1 MPEKGK
7 FMGLPNSGARRTG
20 KMIPIFIISSDRLKA
35 LKESIKSYY
44 DCIKTPFK
52 IIVIDFG
59 TSYEPTL
66 EYLEHLEDKEIKV
79 YWNEKISYKG
89 SLNLIDEV
97 IQDYFEGHPA
107 SNYVVTDPD
116 IVLDNVDG
124 DVLEV
129 YAYLLKRLHKI
140 TVVGPMLRID
150 DIPDCYPLKE
160 KVISRSLES
169 CYHLKKTLTI
179 PYEDK
184 DIKYKIAFIDTTFGM
199 RRAGENFW
207 RHRWGVRVLSPYGA
221 RHLEWYI
228 DPKNL
233 TEDQKYYITHASRR
247 IATWTN
253 VLRRDVRMN
262 I

>member
-1 MPEKGK
+1 
-7 FMGLPNSGARRTG
+7 
-20 KMIPIFIISSDRLKA
+20 MIPIFIISSDRLKA
-35 LKESIKSYY
+35 LKESIQSYY
-44 DCIKTPFK
+44 DCIKTPFE
-52 IIVIDFG
+52 IVIIDFG
-59 TSYEPTL
+59 TSYEPTREFL
-66 EYLEHLEDKEIKV
+66 RHLQHEGKKV

-97 IQDYFEGHPA
+97 IQDYFKDHPV

-116 IVLDNVDG
+116 IALDNVEG

-129 YAYLLKRLHKI
+129 YAYLLERFHKI

-150 DIPDCYPLKE
+150 DIPDHYPLKGR
-160 KVISRSLES
+160 VVCRSLES
-169 CYHLKKTLTI
+169 RYHLRRRMTT
-179 PYEDK
+179 PYKEK
-184 DIKYKIAFIDTTFGM
+184 NINIKYIIASIDTTFGM
-199 RRAGENFW
+199 RRAGEGFW
-207 RHRWGVRVLSPYGA
+207 RHRWGLRVLSPYGA
-221 RHLEWYI
+221 RHLEWYL

-253 VLRRDVRMN
+253 VLIRDVKMD